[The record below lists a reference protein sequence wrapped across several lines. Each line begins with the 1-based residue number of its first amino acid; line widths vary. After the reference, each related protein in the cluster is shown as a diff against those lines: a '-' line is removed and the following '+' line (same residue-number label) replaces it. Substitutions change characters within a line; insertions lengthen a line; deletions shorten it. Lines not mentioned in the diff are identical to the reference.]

1 MEHTTTKKT
10 VGRPPKKEKEK
21 RTITYHVRLTPLEH
35 KAFIEAS
42 KESKLKASD
51 YIRNVLGSYTSIN
64 L

>member
-10 VGRPPKKEKEK
+10 MGRPPKNEKEK
-21 RTITYHVRLTPLEH
+21 RSITYRVRMTPLEH
-35 KAFIEAS
+35 KAFIQAS
-42 KESKLKASD
+42 KESNLTASD